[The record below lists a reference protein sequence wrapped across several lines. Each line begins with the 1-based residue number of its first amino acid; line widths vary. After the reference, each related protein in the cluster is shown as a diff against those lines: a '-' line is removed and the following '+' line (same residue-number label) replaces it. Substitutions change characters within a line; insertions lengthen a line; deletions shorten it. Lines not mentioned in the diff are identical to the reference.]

1 MCRWLYDEKCLT
13 WIINAPSCEVT
24 GQEGSESMN
33 PGVLYVGRDHLPPWE
48 EQAEEFLEPQV

>member
-1 MCRWLYDEKCLT
+1 MSNLDHKVH
-13 WIINAPSCEVT
+13 APSCEVT

-48 EQAEEFLEPQV
+48 EQAEEFLEPQE